1 MSTQQNPILINRTPT
16 PSKARHSGRLR
27 AAPKRCATVRI
38 SLITGLVLENI
49 VIDSGAFTH
58 ALSWV
63 FSRPN
68 TLVYGR
74 DGANRKAARMA
85 ESMFSTSRPPALLEN
100 DASGLQSHS
109 GAETMT
115 TVNTITTPTAAPLGN
130 TPTLPRYITTG
141 KLFAGRVTLHGP
153 TTVRGNATVS
163 HQLTTQPGNSPTTS
177 PSASNSPADALR
189 LILAEVT
196 PGIRPYSSD
205 SWFPGHLI
213 DAARAALESH
223 DQTDPVTQ
231 QHAFN
236 ALSTAAWHVARGEP
250 AKALA
255 RMRRAQSH
263 IKASM
268 EGGAA

>member
-1 MSTQQNPILINRTPT
+1 
-16 PSKARHSGRLR
+16 
-27 AAPKRCATVRI
+27 
-38 SLITGLVLENI
+38 
-49 VIDSGAFTH
+49 
-58 ALSWV
+58 
-63 FSRPN
+63 
-68 TLVYGR
+68 
-74 DGANRKAARMA
+74 
-85 ESMFSTSRPPALLEN
+85 
-100 DASGLQSHS
+100 
-109 GAETMT
+109 MT
-115 TVNTITTPTAAPLGN
+115 TVNTPTTPAATPLGN

-141 KLFAGRVTLHGP
+141 TLFAKCVTLHRP
-153 TTVRGNATVS
+153 TTVRCNATVS
-163 HQLTTQPGNSPTTS
+163 HQLTTQLGNSPAT
-177 PSASNSPADALR
+177 SASNSPADALR

-205 SWFPGHLI
+205 SWLPGHLI

-236 ALSTAAWHVARGEP
+236 ALSTAAWHVAHGEP

>member
-1 MSTQQNPILINRTPT
+1 MNTQQNPTLINRTPT

-27 AAPKRCATVRI
+27 VASKRCATVSL
-38 SLITGLVLENI
+38 SLITGLVRKNI
-49 VIDSGAFTH
+49 VSDSGAFTH

-74 DGANRKAARMA
+74 DGLVREAGRMA
-85 ESMFSTSRPPALLEN
+85 ESMFLTSRPPYARKN
-100 DASGLQSHS
+100 ANGGIQSHS
-109 GAETMT
+109 GARTMT
-115 TVNTITTPTAAPLGN
+115 TVNTQTTPTAAPLGN
-130 TPTLPRYITTG
+130 TPALPRYITTS
-141 KLFAGRVTLHGP
+141 KLFAGRVTLRLP
-153 TTVRGNATVS
+153 TTARDNATAS
-163 HQLTTQPGNSPTTS
+163 HQLKTQPGNSPTTS
-177 PSASNSPADALR
+177 PSASNSPAEALR
-189 LILAEVT
+189 LILNEVT

-205 SWFPGHLI
+205 SWLPDHLI
-213 DAARAALESH
+213 NAARAALETH
-223 DQTDPVTQ
+223 DQIDPATQ

>member
-1 MSTQQNPILINRTPT
+1 
-16 PSKARHSGRLR
+16 
-27 AAPKRCATVRI
+27 
-38 SLITGLVLENI
+38 
-49 VIDSGAFTH
+49 
-58 ALSWV
+58 
-63 FSRPN
+63 
-68 TLVYGR
+68 
-74 DGANRKAARMA
+74 
-85 ESMFSTSRPPALLEN
+85 
-100 DASGLQSHS
+100 
-109 GAETMT
+109 MT
-115 TVNTITTPTAAPLGN
+115 TVNTTTTPTAAPLGN

-141 KLFAGRVTLHGP
+141 KLFAGRVTLHRP

-163 HQLTTQPGNSPTTS
+163 HQLTTQPGNSP
-177 PSASNSPADALR
+177 AEALR
-189 LILAEVT
+189 LILNEVT

-263 IKASM
+263 IKDSM